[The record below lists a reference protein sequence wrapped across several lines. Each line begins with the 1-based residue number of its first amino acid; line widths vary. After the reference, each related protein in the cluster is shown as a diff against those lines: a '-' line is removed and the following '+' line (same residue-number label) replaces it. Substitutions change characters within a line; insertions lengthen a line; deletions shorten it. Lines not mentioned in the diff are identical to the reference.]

1 LPRIRRSADVVWEGN
16 LARGNGKITAGTG
29 AFSGLPYSLPVRVEA
44 PADKTSPEELL
55 AAAHAGCFGMSLAGE
70 LTAVGSPPAQLEVAC
85 TVTMDE
91 VEGKGHVIV
100 DSTIEA
106 RARVPN
112 ADSEA
117 FRRAVAA
124 ADEGCSFSK
133 LIRAS
138 ASVLVNARLEGG
150 QDGD

>member
-1 LPRIRRSADVVWEGN
+1 VPRIRRSADVVWEGN
-16 LARGNGKITAGTG
+16 LARGTGHISAGTG
-29 AFSGLPYSLPVRVEA
+29 AFSELPYSLPVRIEA

-70 LTAVGSPPAQLEVAC
+70 LTAVGSPPEHLDVTC

-106 RARVPN
+106 TARVAEVE
-112 ADSEA
+112 ADA

-138 ASVLVNARLEGG
+138 ASVSVNARLEGG
-150 QDGD
+150 DDGD

>member
-1 LPRIRRSADVVWEGN
+1 VPRIRRTAGVVWEGN
-16 LARGNGKITAGTG
+16 LARGTGTISAGTG
-29 AFSGLPYSLPVRVEA
+29 AFSGLPYSLPVRVGA

-70 LTAVGSPPAQLEVAC
+70 LTSAGSPPERLDVTC

-91 VEGKGHVIV
+91 VEGQGHLVV

-106 RARVPN
+106 SARV
-112 ADSEA
+112 AGIDAEA
-117 FRRAVAA
+117 FRRAVEA
-124 ADEGCSFSK
+124 ADAGCSMSA

-138 ASVLVNARLEGG
+138 AAVSVNARLEEGR
-150 QDGD
+150 DGD

>member
-1 LPRIRRSADVVWEGN
+1 VPRIRRTADVVWEGN
-16 LARGNGKITAGTG
+16 LARGTGTISAGTG

-70 LTAVGSPPAQLEVAC
+70 LTAVGSPPERVDVTC

-100 DSTIEA
+100 DSTLEA
-106 RARVPN
+106 SASVPD
-112 ADSEA
+112 ADA
-117 FRRAVAA
+117 DLFRRAVEA
-124 ADEGCSFSK
+124 ADDGCSMSK

-138 ASVLVNARLEGG
+138 ASVSVNARLEGG
-150 QDGD
+150 HDGD

>member
-1 LPRIRRSADVVWEGN
+1 MPRIRRQADVVWEGN
-16 LARGNGKITAGTG
+16 VARGQGRITAGTG
-29 AFSGLPYSLPVRVEA
+29 AFSDLPYSLPVRIEP

-55 AAAHAGCFGMSLAGE
+55 AAAHAGCFGMSLATE
-70 LTAVGSPPAQLEVAC
+70 LTSAGTPPERLDVSC

-106 RARVPN
+106 RAQVPD
-112 ADSEA
+112 AAPDA
-117 FRRAVAA
+117 FRRAVEA
-124 ADEGCSFSK
+124 ADEGCSMSK

-138 ASVLVNARLEGG
+138 ASVSVNARLEGG
-150 QDGD
+150 HDGD